1 MSAAPGAPRARRE
14 RGIRESV
21 GSIVLGFEL
30 IVLFLGALVAWGLHA
45 APPGVAIGGGIV
57 LIVLAIVAILTLRYR
72 FGTWVGFAVQLLALV
87 SGIWV
92 HMMFVVGAIFLAIWI
107 YAMYSADKVER
118 LKASQPHNGT
128 ENPQ

>member
-1 MSAAPGAPRARRE
+1 MRRE
-14 RGIRESV
+14 RGIRESL

-45 APPGVAIGGGIV
+45 APVAIVIGGGAV
-57 LIVLAIVAILTLRYR
+57 LIVLAIVAILTLRHR
-72 FGTWVGFAVQLLALV
+72 IGVWLGFAVQVLAIV

-92 HMMFVVGAIFLAIWI
+92 HMMFIVGAIFLAIWI

-118 LKASQPHNGT
+118 LKAAQPHNGT

>member
-1 MSAAPGAPRARRE
+1 VARARRE
-14 RGIRESV
+14 RGIRESL

-30 IVLFLGALVAWGLHA
+30 IVLFLGTLVAWGLHA
-45 APPGVAIGGGIV
+45 APAAVVITGGAV
-57 LIVLAIVAILTLRYR
+57 LIVLAVVAILSLRSR
-72 FGTWVGFAVQLLALV
+72 LGTWIGFAVQILALV

-92 HMMFVVGAIFLAIWI
+92 HMMFVVGVIFLAIWI

-118 LKASQPHNGT
+118 MKAARPHNGT

>member
-1 MSAAPGAPRARRE
+1 MARARRQ

-30 IVLFLGALVAWGLHA
+30 IVLFLGTLVAWGLHA
-45 APPGVAIGGGIV
+45 APAGIVIGGGAA
-57 LIVLAIVAILTLRYR
+57 LIVLAIVAILTLRFR
-72 FGTWVGFAVQLLALV
+72 VGTWIGFAVQILAVL

-92 HMMFVVGAIFLAIWI
+92 HMMFIVGAIFLAIWI
-107 YAMYSADKVER
+107 YAMYSAEKAER
-118 LKASQPHNGT
+118 MKAAWPHNGT